1 MDINFD
7 KLAIVIIDEF
17 ESDRECSGR
26 DEIVKGMKYVLNKYT
41 SGHDREIIDQ
51 MFMTFTG
58 WTPQTLLGKA
68 NKVSDEEIE
77 EL

>member
-1 MDINFD
+1 M
-7 KLAIVIIDEF
+7 LLLTSF

-51 MFMTFTG
+51 MLMTFTG
-58 WTPQTLLGKA
+58 WTLQTLLGKA

>member
-1 MDINFD
+1 
-7 KLAIVIIDEF
+7 
-17 ESDRECSGR
+17 
-26 DEIVKGMKYVLNKYT
+26 MKYVLNKYT

-58 WTPQTLLGKA
+58 WTLQTLLGKA

>member
-26 DEIVKGMKYVLNKYT
+26 DEIVKGMKYVLNKLQ
-41 SGHDREIIDQ
+41 DMIEK
-51 MFMTFTG
+51 
-58 WTPQTLLGKA
+58 LLTRC
-68 NKVSDEEIE
+68 
-77 EL
+77 L